1 MAVSILFMYP
11 NLETIVTTEL
21 QTPDSRSMSMVQ
33 VQTQTQVQTQVQ
45 GKGERAGSGT
55 PTHPKRDKILTK
67 WV

>member
-1 MAVSILFMYP
+1 MAVSILFMCP

-21 QTPDSRSMSMVQ
+21 QTPDSRSMSMSMV
-33 VQTQTQVQTQVQ
+33 QVQTQVQ